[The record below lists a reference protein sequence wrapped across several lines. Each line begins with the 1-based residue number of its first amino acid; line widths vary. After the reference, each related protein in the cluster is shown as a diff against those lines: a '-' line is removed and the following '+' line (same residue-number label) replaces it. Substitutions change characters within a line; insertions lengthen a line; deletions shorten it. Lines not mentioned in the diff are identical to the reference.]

1 MIENKIK
8 EKIEFFLFKK
18 WKIKKK
24 VEITKSKNHADF
36 STNIAMQ
43 ISSIL
48 KDSPINIANEIA
60 KNIKIKSIK
69 KFEIANPGF
78 INFFLNENA
87 FFNIIEKIIN
97 EKENYGKNNQGKYI
111 NVEYVSANP
120 TGFLHIGHA
129 RGAVL
134 GSSLVN
140 ILKFAGNKV
149 DSEYYLN
156 DTGNQVDILAKTV
169 QFRYLQELGQNVKIP
184 ENIYKGKDIIYVAKK
199 FVKKYKDSL
208 KNEKFNRF
216 KLESKNILLKKIKK
230 DLKKYKVYF
239 DIFTTEQEILDKNLI
254 KPTIKKLEKNIYINK
269 GASWLKTTNLGDDK
283 DRVLIKSNGQ
293 FTYFMPDLAFHNLK
307 LSRGYDELIN
317 IWGADHIGYIS
328 RMKIAL
334 KYLGLSS
341 DKLDILIVQLV
352 KLLKNGKELK
362 MSKRLGTSYT
372 IQDFLEEVSID
383 AARWF
388 MIDRSNNSEF
398 IFKIDFAN
406 SKNKNN
412 PVFLVQY
419 THARAN
425 QLINKSK
432 KYKING
438 EYSLKEKKIINLL
451 NKFPNLIIL
460 ISNNHKVNLLPQY
473 LIELSNEFNS
483 WYSNS
488 KIIGNKNE
496 TIQVKLV
503 KATKIVLKNG
513 LNLLGIN
520 APKIM

>member
-1 MIENKIK
+1 
-8 EKIEFFLFKK
+8 
-18 WKIKKK
+18 
-24 VEITKSKNHADF
+24 
-36 STNIAMQ
+36 MQ

-269 GASWLKTTNLGDDK
+269 GAS
-283 DRVLIKSNGQ
+283 
-293 FTYFMPDLAFHNLK
+293 
-307 LSRGYDELIN
+307 
-317 IWGADHIGYIS
+317 
-328 RMKIAL
+328 
-334 KYLGLSS
+334 
-341 DKLDILIVQLV
+341 
-352 KLLKNGKELK
+352 
-362 MSKRLGTSYT
+362 
-372 IQDFLEEVSID
+372 
-383 AARWF
+383 
-388 MIDRSNNSEF
+388 
-398 IFKIDFAN
+398 
-406 SKNKNN
+406 
-412 PVFLVQY
+412 
-419 THARAN
+419 
-425 QLINKSK
+425 
-432 KYKING
+432 
-438 EYSLKEKKIINLL
+438 
-451 NKFPNLIIL
+451 
-460 ISNNHKVNLLPQY
+460 
-473 LIELSNEFNS
+473 
-483 WYSNS
+483 
-488 KIIGNKNE
+488 
-496 TIQVKLV
+496 
-503 KATKIVLKNG
+503 
-513 LNLLGIN
+513 
-520 APKIM
+520 